1 MIADSSTFD
10 AVFGKQSSGE
20 SPEQRAV
27 TSQCRFVRSQHQ
39 LSVYREGA
47 IGRVVNAQEALRM
60 VGWESLR
67 GLADNSAIPLLVRSD
82 EPYQSIDKQLQNLG
96 LSLNEVARKVR
107 WSNEITRKFELR
119 KQVPFRELER
129 LARTLGLE
137 SDKLGIA
144 VDAGA
149 DIETGV
155 RLRTYR
161 NSDPKRFTVST
172 VLGLAETAW
181 TIQKQFDLA
190 KLIGQHDEGVI
201 RRLGFEPSAEYGS
214 PLTKTYQEGYRL
226 AQKTRQLLNIPAD
239 KPIASVKELIEARLC
254 IPVIQLEIHSEL
266 AGATISSDSYRG
278 IAINLKGDNSNP
290 LVRRMTMA
298 HELGH
303 LLWDPDQRLNRLVVD
318 QYDSIIRDAVTFA
331 SPLDAVERRANAF
344 AIEFLA
350 PGDAIVRLFNDAGG
364 AASGLEKVITTFG
377 VSKTAIVNH
386 LMNASHNKIDL
397 SEQGLPSISTD
408 EWEAAESL
416 AVPLFDPQTVPV
428 SRRGRFSYYV
438 LKAYED
444 QRISDDTASSL
455 YQCQR
460 SELAR
465 ALNSTRNYVIS

>member
-1 MIADSSTFD
+1 MTPDSSKLD
-10 AVFGKQSSGE
+10 AVFGTESSGD
-20 SPEQRAV
+20 SPEKRAE
-27 TSQCRFVRSQHQ
+27 TSHHRFVRSQHQ

-47 IGRVVNAQEALRM
+47 TGRVVNAQEALRTA
-60 VGWESLR
+60 GWESLQ
-67 GLADNSAIPLLVRSD
+67 GIADNHAIPLLVRSD
-82 EPYQSIDKQLQNLG
+82 EPYRSIEKQLRNLG
-96 LSLNEVARKVR
+96 LSLKEVTRKVR
-107 WSNEITRKFELR
+107 WSNETTRRFELK
-119 KQVPFRELER
+119 KQVPFRDLER
-129 LARTLGLE
+129 LARTIGLE
-137 SDKLGIA
+137 SDKLGITT
-144 VDAGA
+144 DAGA

-190 KLIGQHDEGVI
+190 KLIGRQDESAI
-201 RRLGFEPSAEYGS
+201 QSLGFEPSAAYGS

-226 AQKTRQLLNIPAD
+226 ARKARELLGIPSDA
-239 KPIASVKELIEARLC
+239 PIASVKELIEVKLC

-266 AGATISSDSYRG
+266 AGATVSSNSYRG
-278 IAINLKGDNSNP
+278 IAINLNGDNFNP
-290 LVRRMTMA
+290 LARRMTMA

-318 QYDSIIRDAVTFA
+318 KYDSIIEDAVTSR

-350 PGDAIVRLFNDAGG
+350 PGDAIVKLFTEAGG
-364 AASGLEKVITTFG
+364 GVSGLEKLIITFG
-377 VSKTAIVNH
+377 ISKTAAANH
-386 LMNASHNKIDL
+386 LMNASHNKIDVT
-397 SEQGLPSISTD
+397 EIGLPSISTD

-444 QRISDDTASSL
+444 ERISADTASSL
-455 YQCQR
+455 YQCQ
-460 SELAR
+460 SSDLTR

>member
-1 MIADSSTFD
+1 MTAGSSKFD
-10 AVFGKQSSGE
+10 IVFGNESSGE
-20 SPEQRAV
+20 SPERRAA
-27 TSQCRFVRSQHQ
+27 TSQSRFVRSQHQ

-47 IGRVVNAQEALRM
+47 TGRVVNAQEALRL
-60 VGWESLR
+60 VGWESLQE
-67 GLADNSAIPLLVRSD
+67 LADYPAIPLLIRSD
-82 EPYQSIDKQLQNLG
+82 EPYQSIERQLRNLG
-96 LSLNEVARKVR
+96 LSLKEVARR
-107 WSNEITRKFELR
+107 IHWPNELTRQFELKR
-119 KQVPFRELER
+119 QMPFRELER
-129 LARTLGLE
+129 LARTIGLE
-137 SDKLGIA
+137 SDKLGTTT
-144 VDAGA
+144 DAGA

-190 KLIGQHDEGVI
+190 KLVGQTDETVI
-201 RRLGFEPSAEYGS
+201 RSLGFEASAEYGS
-214 PLTKTYQEGYRL
+214 ALTKTYQEGYRL
-226 AQKTRQLLNIPAD
+226 ARKARQLLNIPWD
-239 KPIASVKELIEARLC
+239 KPIASVKELIEVDLC

-266 AGATISSDSYRG
+266 AGATVSSGSYRG

-290 LVRRMTMA
+290 LARRMTMA

-318 QYDSIIRDAVTFA
+318 KYDSIIQDAVTSR

-350 PGDAIVRLFNDAGG
+350 PGDATLKVFEDAGG
-364 AASGLEKVITTFG
+364 GGTGLEKVISTFG
-377 VSKTAIVNH
+377 VSKTAILNH
-386 LMNASHNKIDL
+386 LMNASHNKIDM
-397 SEQGLPSISTD
+397 SKQQIASIPND

-438 LKAYED
+438 LKAYESK
-444 QRISDDTASSL
+444 RISDDTASSL
-455 YQCQR
+455 FQCR
-460 SELAR
+460 REELDR
-465 ALNSTRNYVIS
+465 ALNSTRNYVVS